1 MVRCSRCVCVFFCL
15 RSTEMSV
22 MCVQQSLKIRQQLRE
37 QSGNMWEKLE
47 RKNHVETTLLVRITS
62 MRHIFATILISV
74 ARFYTF
80 KACSSFDDDA
90 GRMLAFFFSL
100 SLGLSL
106 SPYVKST
113 DDSRMLSTVSSVT
126 G

>member
-1 MVRCSRCVCVFFCL
+1 MVRCSWCVFFFCCL

-37 QSGNMWEKLE
+37 QNGNMWEKLE
-47 RKNHVETTLLVRITS
+47 RKNHVETTLLVRITR

-90 GRMLAFFFSL
+90 GRMLALFSCSRSIFL
-100 SLGLSL
+100 SL
-106 SPYVKST
+106 YVKST